1 MTDKHRRRPL
11 GRASRV
17 QILAHRGASGYRPE
31 HTLEGY
37 ELAIA
42 MGADYIEPDL
52 VCTRDGVLVD
62 RHEPE
67 ISQTTDVAAHP
78 EFASRW
84 TTKTI
89 DGQQYSGWFT
99 EDFTLGE
106 LRQLRAIERI
116 PTLRSQNVAFDG
128 RFHIPTFEEILCLQA
143 RLSRRYRRR
152 IGIIPELKHPSYYRG
167 LGLALEPRLCRLLS
181 AFGQNHRRA
190 LVWVQCFEPTGLIR
204 LRQRHDCAVRLML
217 LTDVTG
223 MPADLRE
230 RPNGLSYPELHSPAA
245 LRRLSAW
252 IDGIGPNKLAVIEQ
266 DADGRL
272 RDEPTSLVATAHA
285 AGLAVGP
292 WTFRA
297 ENAFLP
303 SDCQQPGGPHAI
315 GRAHLEILAYLAAG
329 IDALFTDHPDLAVEA
344 RRKFEQDLDRAEG
357 AAAPGSTGSAPERL
371 MRR

>member
-1 MTDKHRRRPL
+1 MTDKHRRRP
-11 GRASRV
+11 RSRDNRL

-37 ELAIA
+37 ELAVA

-67 ISQTTDVAAHP
+67 ISQTTDVAGRP
-78 EFASRW
+78 EFAARR

-89 DGQQYSGWFT
+89 DGQEYSGWFT
-99 EDFTLGE
+99 EDFTLAE

-116 PTLRSQNVAFDG
+116 PDLRPQNTAYNG
-128 RFHIPTFEEILCLQA
+128 RFRIPTFDEILHLQA

-152 IGIIPELKHPSYYRG
+152 IGVIPELKHPTYYRQ
-167 LGLALEPRLCRLLS
+167 LGLAQEPRLCRLLS

-190 LVWVQCFEPTGLIR
+190 LVWVQCFEPTVLIR
-204 LRQRHDCAVRLML
+204 LRQRYGCAVRLML
-217 LTDVTG
+217 LTDLDGTPV
-223 MPADLRE
+223 DLLQ
-230 RPNGLSYPELHSPAA
+230 RPNALSYPELHDAAA
-245 LRRLSAW
+245 LRRLAGW
-252 IDGIGPNKLAVIEQ
+252 IDGIGPNKLAVLER
-266 DADGRL
+266 DAQGRL
-272 RDEPTSLVATAHA
+272 AEQPTSLVAHAHA

-297 ENAFLP
+297 ENEFLP
-303 SDCQQPGGPHAI
+303 SDCQRPGGPHAI

-329 IDALFTDHPDLAVEA
+329 IDALFTDHPDVAVEA
-344 RRKFEQDLDRAEG
+344 RRYVEQGLD
-357 AAAPGSTGSAPERL
+357 SA
-371 MRR
+371 